1 MLGVLPVVLEVDFY
15 VSRCDKREIWVVVE
29 PATEVDALEGGG
41 GNGRV
46 SVVTSEEDGFASCF
60 SKGHS
65 CIGGYPAG

>member
-1 MLGVLPVVLEVDFY
+1 
-15 VSRCDKREIWVVVE
+15 
-29 PATEVDALEGGG
+29 LEGGG